1 MLHTQLTER
10 VRELVRSELSQWGLD
25 GEEPHETILIAQGHY
40 AGRRFEASCGYA
52 LWFLEESQVKI
63 YRASGELAKSVRL
76 GSGVQDMA
84 RAA

>member
-10 VRELVRSELSQWGLD
+10 VRELVRAELGQLGL
-25 GEEPHETILIAQGHY
+25 GEEEPLETILIAQGHY
-40 AGRRFEASCGYA
+40 AGRRFEATCGYA

-63 YRASGELAKSVRL
+63 YRAGGELAKSVRL
-76 GSGVQDMA
+76 MSLMKEVA